1 LILTLFFV
9 CLCNFIGNGILSSN
23 RMTMLKN
30 VQIRIDDPCS
40 EPWDRM
46 HPKEEGRFC
55 SSCQKTVVDFT
66 GMSDQEVLNWFAM
79 QKRGVCG
86 RFREGQLNHELTA
99 QPQRKNGRL
108 GWWRYV
114 LAGLLL
120 SSEVSAQT
128 SPAGPPVSQRDS
140 TRRDDGLKI
149 GKVAT
154 PGLPHSPQR
163 PLPDTLRGRLVDSA
177 NGKPISYASITTG
190 RYHGVAADPEGYFAI
205 PRSAI
210 ADGHTLTISC
220 VGYKTIVID
229 AAKTWMDGREQ
240 VITLGPGGN
249 VLGEVVVA
257 GGVAV
262 VTRRTRSKKIVSL
275 LEDSLAFTGLTKSAL
290 TVYPNPV
297 ARGASIT
304 LSVRLDEPGVY
315 AAQLFSL
322 SGTLIETIKVVGDE
336 KSKDVQMNIPVTVVA
351 GTYFVRLSHPAL
363 KKVYTQQVLVF

>member
-1 LILTLFFV
+1 
-9 CLCNFIGNGILSSN
+9 
-23 RMTMLKN
+23 MTMLKN
-30 VQIRIDDPCS
+30 VQVRIDDPCS
-40 EPWDRM
+40 ANWDQM
-46 HPKEEGRFC
+46 LPKEEGRFC

-66 GMSDQEVLNWFAM
+66 EMSDQEVLSWFATLPG
-79 QKRGVCG
+79 GVCG
-86 RFREGQLNHELTA
+86 RFRERQLNHELIP
-99 QPQRKNGRL
+99 QSQRKNGRL

-128 SPAGPPVSQRDS
+128 RPASPPVSQRDS

-154 PGLPHSPQR
+154 PGLPHSPGRQ
-163 PLPDTLRGRLVDSA
+163 LPDTLRGRLVDSA
-177 NGKPISYASITTG
+177 SGKPVSYASIKTG

-205 PRSAI
+205 LRSAI
-210 ADGHTLTISC
+210 SDGRTLTISC
-220 VGYKTIVID
+220 VGYRTIVID

-240 VITLGPGGN
+240 VITLGPNEN

-262 VTRRTRSKKIVSL
+262 ATRRTRSKKTVSL
-275 LEDSLAFTGLTKSAL
+275 LQDSLAFTGLTKSAL

-297 ARGASIT
+297 ARGASVT
-304 LSVRLDEPGVY
+304 LTVRVDEPGVY
-315 AAQLFSL
+315 SAQLFSL
-322 SGTLIETIKVVGDE
+322 SGTLIETIKVEGDE
-336 KSKDVQMNIPVTVVA
+336 KSKDVRMNIPTTVVA

-363 KKVYTQQVLVF
+363 KRVYTQQVLVF